1 MPTRNSTVNLRKLN
15 SFDLKNQIMSQNL
28 GMRRSSYVMDQSAAP
43 SVILS
48 DRDSAIMRKVND
60 NFDSSQDEIRR
71 IVDDS
76 KFDEFHNSDYRP
88 LGSNRKRNKSKNLR
102 DDEIKEPN
110 KIDFNLSENQTPFD
124 RAFDTNNENND
135 LTEDMLSK
143 SLK

>member
-1 MPTRNSTVNLRKLN
+1 
-15 SFDLKNQIMSQNL
+15 
-28 GMRRSSYVMDQSAAP
+28 MDQSAAP

-76 KFDEFHNSDYRP
+76 KFDEFQNSDYRP

-135 LTEDMLSK
+135 LTKDMLSK